1 MASWNIHSVVDG
13 LQKARHDWRESQHRT
28 KEMGDRELPSK
39 EVLRV
44 VVNDLC
50 GILFPMRLGPAELRQ
65 ETENY
70 YIAYTLD
77 RVLNELFIQ
86 VRMALHYEA
95 KLHPNTVDP
104 DIDTYAKTIV
114 QDFANALPDI
124 RRLLDED
131 VLAAFEGDPAA
142 HSVDEVLICYP
153 GLLAIIYHRLSHQL
167 YKHVPLV
174 SRIISELAHSAT
186 GIDIHPG
193 AQIGKGFFIDHGT
206 GVVIGETC
214 IIGERVRIYQAVT
227 LGAKRFELTD
237 DGGLKKDYARH
248 PIVEDEVVIYAGATI
263 LGRIII
269 GKGSTIGGN
278 VWLTHSVPAASQ
290 ILQSPSES
298 CKKVP

>member
-95 KLHPNTVDP
+95 KLHPSTVDA

-186 GIDIHPG
+186 KLVKVSLSIM
-193 AQIGKGFFIDHGT
+193 
-206 GVVIGETC
+206 
-214 IIGERVRIYQAVT
+214 
-227 LGAKRFELTD
+227 ELA
-237 DGGLKKDYARH
+237 L
-248 PIVEDEVVIYAGATI
+248 
-263 LGRIII
+263 
-269 GKGSTIGGN
+269 
-278 VWLTHSVPAASQ
+278 
-290 ILQSPSES
+290 
-298 CKKVP
+298 